1 MLPCGSRNLSF
12 LMNISAV
19 LLAGGESRRMGRD
32 KATLLF
38 RGRPLWEIQFDLLR
52 ALRPEEIF
60 VSARTDPPWRP
71 SGVQFVCDE
80 PPSRGPL
87 SGLSATLARIST
99 DHLLAFAIDMPLM
112 TENYLRLICNLVEPG
127 RGVLP
132 MIGNRAEPLVAIY
145 PKGIVTDFI
154 TALSGSDFS
163 LQSLTKKLVD
173 AGKLSL
179 VKVLEEEANFFRNFN
194 NLSDFD

>member
-1 MLPCGSRNLSF
+1 MWPSKSV
-12 LMNISAV
+12 ISMKISTV

-38 RGRPLWEIQFDLLR
+38 RGRRLWQIQFDLLR
-52 ALRPEEIF
+52 TLQPEEIF

-71 SGVQFVCDE
+71 SGVHFVSDE
-80 PPSRGPL
+80 SPSRGPL
-87 SGLSATLARIST
+87 SGLSATMARIST
-99 DHLLAFAIDMPLM
+99 DHLLALAIDMPLM
-112 TENYLRLICNLVEPG
+112 TGNYLRLICNLVEPG

-145 PKGIVTDFI
+145 PKSTGTDFI

-163 LQSLTKKLVD
+163 LQSLTKNLIE

-179 VKVLEEEANFFRNFN
+179 VNVLEEEGKLFQNFN

>member
-71 SGVQFVCDE
+71 SGVQFVSDE

>member
-1 MLPCGSRNLSF
+1 
-12 LMNISAV
+12 MNISAV
-19 LLAGGESRRMGRD
+19 LLVGGESRRMGQD
-32 KATLLF
+32 KATLIF
-38 RGRPLWEIQFDLLR
+38 RGKPLWQIQLDLLR
-52 ALRPEEIF
+52 TLQPEEIF
-60 VSARTDPPWRP
+60 ISARVDPPWRP
-71 SGVQFVCDE
+71 SGVQFVSDE

-99 DHLLAFAIDMPLM
+99 DHLLALAIDMPLM

-145 PKGIVTDFI
+145 PKDIGTDFI

-194 NLSDFD
+194 NLSNFD

>member
-1 MLPCGSRNLSF
+1 MRQSKSVI

-19 LLAGGESRRMGRD
+19 LLAGGESRRMGKD

-38 RGRPLWEIQFDLLR
+38 RGRPLWKIQFDLLR
-52 ALRPEEIF
+52 TLQPEEIF
-60 VSARTDPPWRP
+60 ISARVDPPWRP
-71 SGVQFVCDE
+71 SNVQFVSDE

-99 DHLLAFAIDMPLM
+99 DYLLVLAVDMPLM
-112 TENYLRLICNLVEPG
+112 SEDYLRLICNLIESD

-132 MIGNRAEPLVAIY
+132 MIGDRAEPLAAIY
-145 PKGIVTDFI
+145 PKGVGIDFI
-154 TALSGSDFS
+154 TALSGSEFS
-163 LQSLTKKLVD
+163 LQSLTKKLIE

-179 VKVLEEEANFFRNFN
+179 VNVLDEEKKFFRNFN
-194 NLSDFD
+194 ALTDFD